1 MIIRGFSDH
10 FLLTR
15 GKVFTASIIEA
26 FTTKLKAYGLSL
38 LKREYDYLLNRG
50 QVTKVG
56 FSYSSSMNILS
67 RVLQGSILG
76 SLLFK
81 FFYVTCFL
89 ESENFFFKLCRWYY
103 TLCCWGKCWRSDH
116 RITWLSDNQMNAI
129 MVNVI

>member
-26 FTTKLKAYGLSL
+26 FTTKLKAYSLSL

-67 RVLQGSILG
+67 RVLKGSILG

-89 ESENFFFKLCRWYY
+89 ESENFFSNYADDTTPCAVEENAEEV
-103 TLCCWGKCWRSDH
+103 
-116 RITWLSDNQMNAI
+116 ITELHGFQI
-129 MVNVI
+129 IK